1 MAFSKN
7 TDRIICY
14 PLSSNNQEQSS
25 MVWPCHDER
34 RRVSAEVC
42 DEGKD
47 EGKDTTGKIKTNVV
61 IDSHMKGKSKS
72 RKEILRT
79 KCFKNIQD
87 LRTLISLT
95 GVLEKILELLPGV
108 W

>member
-1 MAFSKN
+1 MTRDEESALRFVMKVKMKGN
-7 TDRIICY
+7 TLRGRSR
-14 PLSSNNQEQSS
+14 LR
-25 MVWPCHDER
+25 WPD
-34 RRVSAEVC
+34 
-42 DEGKD
+42 
-47 EGKDTTGKIKTNVV
+47 N